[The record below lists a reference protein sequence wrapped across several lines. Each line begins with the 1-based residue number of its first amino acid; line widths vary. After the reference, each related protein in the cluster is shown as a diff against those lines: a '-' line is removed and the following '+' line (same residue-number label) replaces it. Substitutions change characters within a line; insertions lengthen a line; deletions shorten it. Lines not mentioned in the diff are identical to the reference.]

1 MPSTKKK
8 KRPKP
13 QKRKAETCTRCL
25 KGTLDW
31 YPTTG
36 GAKLKFIRCSDCYES
51 EVLRA
56 TREDLPY
63 DIVRTLER
71 KETLLK

>member
-1 MPSTKKK
+1 MPKKK
-8 KRPKP
+8 PRKPK
-13 QKRKAETCTRCL
+13 ATCTRCL
-25 KGTLDW
+25 KETRDW

-36 GAKLKFIRCSDCYES
+36 GAKLKFIRCTDCYEQ

-63 DIVRTLER
+63 DVARTLER
-71 KETLLK
+71 KETVLK